1 MSNRDDGPSD
11 TPDESASPK
20 GGGPSSLGS
29 DLDDIGQRFELTD
42 PDKGLPPADRILN
55 KSVEAVGVAALAA
68 VFLIVL
74 ASTLGRY
81 FFNSPLIW
89 AEEVALG
96 IIPWMVAIGI
106 FLSVRRRHLVRI
118 DFLARY
124 LSRGATQAVGLF
136 SQVLSMGAFAYLAWS
151 AVRYFNF
158 FGSDPTPYL
167 GLPKGLSSSAFV
179 FAGVATGTAFLVG
192 LFRSITSGDFA
203 ERGR

>member
-29 DLDDIGQRFELTD
+29 DLDEIGQRFELTD
-42 PDKGLPPADRILN
+42 PDEGLPPADRILN

-106 FLSVRRRHLVRI
+106 FLSVR
-118 DFLARY
+118 Y

-179 FAGVATGTAFLVG
+179 FAGVATGLAFFVG
-192 LFRSITSGDFA
+192 LIRSFMNGDFA